1 VPYHLAK
8 EEVHVQCDDCE
19 RTGELWVEDK
29 LEPTELRDK
38 GVI

>member
-1 VPYHLAK
+1 MPYHLAK